1 MPRRIQERPPFRGG
15 LPHVELGDTC
25 LAMISY
31 DTAKAERTAVNQCEY
46 VHVIVSGFECFLRA
60 TRHLLRKI
68 ALATIYPSAPP
79 WLILSWKRQFMRQ
92 MLSHRKNPWRYLV
105 LVWAHPCQ
113 PTVVEKNFSTTSRGE
128 FDDGSPRR
136 CPVRNGKPPPSGGG
150 FAGAYVSFYWLFSE
164 GSSAGCS
171 SEPSSEPSSE
181 FPSSVPSSSPASSE
195 S

>member
-1 MPRRIQERPPFRGG
+1 M
-15 LPHVELGDTC
+15 V
-25 LAMISY
+25 SY
-31 DTAKAERTAVNQCEY
+31 DTAKAEWTAVNQCEY

-68 ALATIYPSAPP
+68 ALATIYPSVPP

-92 MLSHRKNPWRYLV
+92 MLSHRKKSVAVHCARVDTPL
-105 LVWAHPCQ
+105 
-113 PTVVEKNFSTTSRGE
+113 PTYGGRKIFSTTFHGE

-150 FAGAYVSFYWLFSE
+150 FAGAYVRFYWLFSE

-181 FPSSVPSSSPASSE
+181 FPSSVPSSSPASSAE
-195 S
+195 